1 MFDRDKW
8 QEIFGTIRKNKLRTF
23 LTALSVAWGIFILIF
38 LLGCGKA
45 LRNSAEDSFLRD
57 AINSLDIEGGQ
68 TSIAHNG
75 FKIGR
80 RIQLTNEDYELI
92 RSKVHGLEYT
102 SAAYSGE
109 TEGGTRLLGYK
120 NQHGAFRVRA
130 CLPDHQMLENSTQI
144 SGRYINKI
152 DIDEFRKVCTIGIPV
167 KKALFLN
174 EDPMNK
180 FIEVDGIPFKV
191 VGVFTDPGDRDNDRI
206 YIPLSTAQR
215 AFNGKKN
222 VEVVWTSIKK
232 DPAIKSEELVTQ
244 TRMLLASKYHFSPD
258 DLNAVRIE
266 NWSLEY
272 ERVMK
277 LFAGIEMFIWII
289 GIFTLIAGVVG
300 VSNIMMIIVKER
312 TKEIGI
318 RKAIG
323 ASPFSIVML
332 IVQEAIFITAM
343 AGYIG
348 LMLGVGL
355 LQLMV
360 YFKMEGDFFH
370 RPEVNMSI
378 AISATI
384 LIVVAGALAGLFPAM
399 HAAKVQPI
407 EALRTE

>member
-23 LTALSVAWGIFILIF
+23 LTAFSVAWGIFILIV

-68 TSIAHNG
+68 TSIAYNG

-92 RSKVHGLEYT
+92 RSKVRGLEYT
-102 SAAYSGE
+102 SAAFSGE
-109 TEGGTRLLGYK
+109 TQGGTRLLSYK

-130 CLPDHQMLENSTQI
+130 CLPEHQMLENAQQI
-144 SGRYINKI
+144 SGRFINKI
-152 DIDEFRKVCTIGIPV
+152 DIDEFRKVCTIGIPI
-167 KKALFLN
+167 KKALFIN

-191 VGVFTDPGDRDNDRI
+191 VGVFVDPGDRDNDRI

-215 AFNGKKN
+215 AFNGKNN

-232 DPAIKSEELVTQ
+232 DPAINSEDLVKQ
-244 TRMLLASKYHFSPD
+244 TRMLLATKYHFSPA

-272 ERVMK
+272 ERIMK

-332 IVQEAIFITAM
+332 IVQEAIFITAL
-343 AGYIG
+343 AGYTG
-348 LMLGVGL
+348 LMLGIGAL
-355 LQLMV
+355 ELMV
-360 YFKMEGDFFH
+360 YFKMEGEFFH
-370 RPEVNMSI
+370 RPEVDLNV
-378 AISATI
+378 AIFATI
-384 LIVVAGALAGLFPAM
+384 LIVVAGALAGLFPALQ
-399 HAAKVQPI
+399 AAKVEPI